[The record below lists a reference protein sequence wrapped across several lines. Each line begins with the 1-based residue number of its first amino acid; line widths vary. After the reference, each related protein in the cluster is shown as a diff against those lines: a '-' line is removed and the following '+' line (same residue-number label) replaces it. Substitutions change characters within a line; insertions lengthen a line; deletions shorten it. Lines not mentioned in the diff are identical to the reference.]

1 MSGRC
6 LVRSLRFQV
15 TQTVIQPSTIFSA
28 HPYRRSSAVTISS
41 VPEIYSVNFSSSST
55 PLSASS
61 FSVDRYH
68 DLRLVNL
75 EDTIESRAGPSQV
88 WAAYTSL
95 VSIAGSDFIPLQLH
109 QQVLRLC
116 CPSTNALRRTVTRR
130 MQEGTLPEVSDI
142 HENRFFTVF
151 QNIRSIGSHPELADF
166 DFVLGQF
173 ATVGHYEGCW
183 DIYGQ
188 LTQLG
193 YTPSQTTYGYC
204 FQSIAHRFSLPIPKA
219 SRETIVTI
227 TQDMFSKYMADMRK
241 FKIPMNPV
249 TFDLSI
255 RILKE
260 TLNIE
265 CFENLM
271 GWGYGIDLSNPD
283 RMALQFLDLLKVK
296 QDGAKPVPF
305 PFTTSALNTTID
317 VLGRLGNIPKM
328 IQAFEVLTQPLP
340 NAHEHFFNS
349 FESDEDEDD
358 FGVKVEVGP
367 STRFPAPYATPNT
380 TTFKI
385 MLRYVCRANHAVLAR
400 HYLNYARMLDR
411 VTSHELRNT
420 VLHHRNKNKPFVD
433 IPSPRININ
442 AGMLLP
448 LLGEGNKDKNLGL
461 LKWLDS
467 KMPTYIRKCQNDLTF
482 YSNLLEEIKQ
492 ESSGEESH
500 PLLSK
505 PSLPPVLD
513 LDIENPPSPEQ
524 PSQKPFNINLHVAIL
539 ERNYRELS
547 EFNKRLDFIVK
558 RTHERV
564 KERLG
569 RRVWEGKD
577 VFFRDNRVRTPV
589 SKEKWKEVVNFSQ
602 GIDSSRYKAKRW
614 PWKPSQIDRPQ
625 GRRMSSLSSGT
636 CMGFPQLILPT
647 TLCSDKLQNGS

>member
-1 MSGRC
+1 MPGRC

-15 TQTVIQPSTIFSA
+15 AQTVIQPSTISSA
-28 HPYRRSSAVTISS
+28 YSYRRASALTISR
-41 VPEIYSVNFSSSST
+41 VPEICSVNFSSSST

-68 DLRLVNL
+68 DSRLVIL
-75 EDTIESRAGPSQV
+75 KDAIESRAGPSQV

-95 VSIAGSDFIPLQLH
+95 VSVAGSDFIPLQLH

-116 CPSTNALRRTVTRR
+116 CPSKNALRRTVTRR
-130 MQEGTLPEVSDI
+130 LQEGTLPEVSDV
-142 HENRFFTVF
+142 HENRIFTVF
-151 QNIRSIGSHPELADF
+151 QNIRSIGSYPELADF

-183 DIYGQ
+183 DIYKQ

-283 RMALQFLDLLKVK
+283 RMALQFVDLLKVK
-296 QDGAKPVPF
+296 KDGVKPIPF

-317 VLGRLGNIPKM
+317 VLGRLGDIPKM
-328 IQAFEVLTQPLP
+328 IQVFEVLTQPLP

-349 FESDEDEDD
+349 FESDEDDD
-358 FGVKVEVGP
+358 FGVKVDVSS
-367 STRFPAPYATPNT
+367 STRFPAPYVTPNT

-385 MLRYVCRANHAVLAR
+385 MLRYICRANHAVLAR

-433 IPSPRININ
+433 IPSPHISMNV
-442 AGMLLP
+442 GMLLP

-467 KMPTYIRKCQNDLTF
+467 RMPTYLRSCQNDLIF
-482 YSNLLEEIKQ
+482 YSNLLEEIRQ
-492 ESSGEESH
+492 ESSSDESH
-500 PLLSK
+500 FLLSK
-505 PSLPPVLD
+505 SSLLPVLD
-513 LDIENPPSPEQ
+513 LDVENPPSPEQ
-524 PSQKPFNINLHVAIL
+524 PSRKPFNINLHVAIL
-539 ERNYRELS
+539 KRNYRELG

-577 VFFRDNRVRTPV
+577 VFFRDDRLRIPV
-589 SKEKWKEVVNFSQ
+589 SKEKWKEVVNFRQ
-602 GIDSSRYKAKRW
+602 GMGSYRYQAKRW

-625 GRRMSSLSSGT
+625 GRRMSSFSSGAR
-636 CMGFPQLILPT
+636 MGFPKLILPT
-647 TLCSDKLQNGS
+647 TICSDKLQNGP